1 VSEKVTYYA
10 VTLNAGDRANPDG
23 LARRRWL
30 SEGGVEDEM
39 LRRDLTWKRDTVIAE
54 WKRGDATEELLEISE
69 DEANV
74 LVERFR
80 GKWGGAS

>member
-1 VSEKVTYYA
+1 MSEKVTYYA
-10 VTLNAGDRANPDG
+10 VTLNAGERANPDG
-23 LARRRWL
+23 LARRWL

-80 GKWGGAS
+80 EKWGGAS

>member
-1 VSEKVTYYA
+1 MSEKVTYYA
-10 VTLNAGDRANPDG
+10 VTLNAGERANPDG

-80 GKWGGAS
+80 EKWGGAS

>member
-1 VSEKVTYYA
+1 MSEKVTYYA
-10 VTLNAGDRANPDG
+10 VTLNAEDRENPDG

-30 SEGGVEDEM
+30 PEGGVEDEM
-39 LRRDLTWKRDTVIAE
+39 LRRDLTWKQDTVIVE

-74 LVERFR
+74 LIGRFR
-80 GKWGGAS
+80 ERWGGTS